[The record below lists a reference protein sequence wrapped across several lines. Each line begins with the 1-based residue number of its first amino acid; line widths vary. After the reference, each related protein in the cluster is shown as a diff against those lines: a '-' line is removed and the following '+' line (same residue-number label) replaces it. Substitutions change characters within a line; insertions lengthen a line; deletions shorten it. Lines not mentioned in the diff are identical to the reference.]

1 VEKPKQ
7 GAEISRAV
15 RRALMASAALAP
27 MYFVSTNVQAQ
38 VAEAGPDQTIVD
50 TDGLPGESV
59 SLDGSGSQPSVPGQT
74 QISSYVWTNAQG
86 VQIAS
91 GPTPT
96 VRLPDGVNQIRLII
110 TEDDGSSSSSSSTM
124 TATDLVTITI
134 QATQAPTAVIAPIG
148 SGGAVADTDGQP
160 GEVVVLD
167 GTQSSD
173 PDGTI
178 ESYQWFRD
186 GNTPLGT
193 TSTLNAALPDGTSQ
207 ITLIVTDT
215 SGNTATS
222 TAVVTVGQ
230 AEPPPPETPAL
241 AELDLKPNQR
251 EVAKSL
257 DDLCPRLEE
266 YFAPVDDN
274 DGEPAAEAAMTAED
288 AQDLLSRCR
297 GIINSESTAE
307 QQQALEELGAQDI
320 NAMRTQ
326 ALIFSRSQFQGV
338 MDRLLAL
345 RAGDRGT
352 SVAGLNLRIGDKF
365 VSAEQVA
372 ESLRH
377 AFGGGASADEPGG
390 LLDNRLGFWL
400 RGNYGVGEKDATVA
414 DDGFESDQWGFT
426 GGVDYRF
433 GESTVA
439 GISIG
444 YGRSDL
450 DFKPSGQGN
459 LATKSL
465 SGSIYGSAYLGNF
478 YFDGVFNYADADY
491 DSQRRILYTES
502 GVEIDRTARGD
513 TSGDSFSGGLSVG
526 YDFIVG
532 GLTISPTLGYFAV
545 DTAIDPFSE
554 TGASGL
560 DLAYDEQNYES
571 ATGNAG
577 LRISY
582 AWRTNW
588 GVVIPHFR
596 GTYVRE
602 FEDATEVF
610 SVRFASD
617 PFASSADPTPPII
630 VVTDEPDD
638 SYFRLA
644 AGVSAQFPYDISG
657 YFEYQRLEAFESVDY
672 QDFTVGLRIQHT
684 FR

>member
-1 VEKPKQ
+1 MEKPKQ

-38 VAEAGPDQTIVD
+38 VADAGPDQTVVD

-59 SLDGSGSQPSVPGQT
+59 TLNGSGSQSSVPGQT

-86 VQIAS
+86 MQIAS

-110 TEDDGSSSSSSSTM
+110 TEDDGSSSSSSSTL
-124 TATDLVTITI
+124 TATDLVTITV
-134 QATQAPTAVIAPIG
+134 QATQAPAAVIAPIG
-148 SGGAVADTDGQP
+148 IDGGVPDSDGQP
-160 GEVVVLD
+160 GEVVTLD
-167 GTQSSD
+167 GSQSND

-178 ESYQWFRD
+178 SSYQWFRD

-193 TSTLNAALPDGTSQ
+193 TATLQAPLPDGTSL
-207 ITLIVTDT
+207 ITLVVTDNA
-215 SGNTATS
+215 GNTSSATA
-222 TAVVTVGQ
+222 TVTVGA
-230 AEPPPPETPAL
+230 AEPPPVTPAL
-241 AELDLKPNQR
+241 AELELKPNQR
-251 EVAKSL
+251 EVAKTL
-257 DDLCPRLEE
+257 DDLCVRLEE
-266 YFAPVDDN
+266 FFDDGGTDN
-274 DGEPAAEAAMTAED
+274 GEPPAAAAVTAED
-288 AQDLLSRCR
+288 MQDLLARCR

-307 QQQALEELGAQDI
+307 QQEALDELGAQDI
-320 NAMRTQ
+320 NAMRAQ
-326 ALIFSRSQFQGV
+326 ALIFSRTQYQGV

-345 RAGDRGT
+345 RAGERGT

-365 VSAEQVA
+365 VSAEQIA
-372 ESLRH
+372 DSLRH

-390 LLDNRLGFWL
+390 LLDNRLGFWM
-400 RGNYGVGEKDATVA
+400 RGNYGVGEKNATVA

-433 GESTVA
+433 GQSTVA

-444 YGRSDL
+444 YGRADL
-450 DFKPSGQGN
+450 EFSPSGQGN
-459 LATKSL
+459 LKTKSL
-465 SGSIYGSAYLGNF
+465 SGSLYGSAYLGNF

-491 DSQRRILYTES
+491 DSQRRIVYTES
-502 GVEIDRTARGD
+502 GVEIDRVARG
-513 TSGDSFSGGLSVG
+513 TTGGESFSGGLSVG
-526 YDFIVG
+526 YDFVLG

-545 DTAIDPFSE
+545 DTSIDPFAE

-582 AWRTNW
+582 VWKTNW
-588 GVVIPHFR
+588 GVVIPHLR

-610 SVRFASD
+610 TVRFASD

-644 AGVSAQFPYDISG
+644 AGLSAQFPYDISG

-672 QDFTVGLRIQHT
+672 QDFTIGLRFQHS

>member
-1 VEKPKQ
+1 MEKPKQ

-15 RRALMASAALAP
+15 RRALMTSAALAP
-27 MYFVSTNVQAQ
+27 MYFVSANVQAQ
-38 VAEAGPDQTIVD
+38 VADAGPDQTVVD
-50 TDGLPGESV
+50 TDALPGESV
-59 SLDGSGSQPSVPGQT
+59 ALDGSGSQSSVPGQT

-91 GPTPT
+91 GATPT

-110 TEDDGSSSSSSSTM
+110 TEDDGSSSSSSSTL

-134 QATQAPTAVIAPIG
+134 QPSQAPTAVIAPIG
-148 SGGAVADTDGQP
+148 TDGGVADTDGQP
-160 GEVVVLD
+160 GEVVTLN
-167 GTQSSD
+167 GAQSSD

-178 ESYQWFRD
+178 TTYQWFRD

-193 TSTLNAALPDGTSQ
+193 GATLQAPLPDGTSQ
-207 ITLIVTDT
+207 ITLVVTDNV
-215 SGNTATS
+215 GNTSNASAT
-222 TAVVTVGQ
+222 VTVGA
-230 AEPPPPETPAL
+230 AEPPPAVTTTL

-251 EVAKSL
+251 EVAKNL

-266 YFAPVDDN
+266 LSMNQGEGSEGQTLTDDQ
-274 DGEPAAEAAMTAED
+274 
-288 AQDLLSRCR
+288 QDLLNRCY
-297 GIINSESTAE
+297 GIINDENTA
-307 QQQALEELGAQDI
+307 QQQTALDELGAQDL

-326 ALIFSRSQFQGV
+326 ALIFSRTQNQGV

-345 RAGDRGT
+345 RAGERGT

-372 ESLRH
+372 DSLLH

-400 RGNYGVGEKDATVA
+400 RGNYGLGEKDATVT

-439 GISIG
+439 GISLG
-444 YGRSDL
+444 YGKADL

-491 DSQRRILYTES
+491 DSQRHIIYAEA
-502 GVEIDRTARGD
+502 GGDVDRVARGA
-513 TSGDSFSGGLSVG
+513 TGGESLSGGISVG
-526 YDFIVG
+526 YDFIAG
-532 GLTISPTLGYFAV
+532 GFTISPTLGYFVV
-545 DTAIDPFSE
+545 DTAIDPFTE
-554 TGASGL
+554 TGANGL
-560 DLAYDEQNYES
+560 NLAYDEQNYES

-588 GVVIPHFR
+588 GVVIPHLR

-657 YFEYQRLEAFESVDY
+657 YFEYQRLEAFDSVDF
-672 QDFTVGLRIQHT
+672 QDFTIGLRIQHT

>member
-1 VEKPKQ
+1 MEKHKQ
-7 GAEISRAV
+7 RAEITRAV
-15 RRALMASAALAP
+15 RRALMTSAALAP
-27 MYFVSTNVQAQ
+27 MYFMSTNVQAQ
-38 VAEAGPDQTIVD
+38 VADAGPDQTVAD

-59 SLDGSGSQPSVPGQT
+59 TLNGAGSQSSVPGQT

-91 GPTPT
+91 GPTPA

-110 TEDDGSSSSSSSTM
+110 TEDDGSSSSSSSTL
-124 TATDLVTITI
+124 TATDLVTITV
-134 QATQAPTAVIAPIG
+134 QATQAPTANAGLDQTI
-148 SGGAVADTDGQP
+148 ADTDNQP
-160 GEVVVLD
+160 GEVVTLD
-167 GTQSSD
+167 GTGSTD
-173 PDGTI
+173 VDGTI
-178 ESYQWFRD
+178 ESYAWFRD
-186 GNTPLGT
+186 GNTPLGNEPI
-193 TSTLNAALPDGTSQ
+193 LNVALPDGTNQ
-207 ITLIVTDT
+207 ITLIVTDN
-215 SGNTATS
+215 SGNTAS
-222 TAVVTVGQ
+222 DTAVITIGQ
-230 AEPPPPETPAL
+230 AEPPPSGTPAL
-241 AELDLKPNQR
+241 AELELKPNQR
-251 EVAKSL
+251 EVARNL
-257 DDLCPRLEE
+257 DDLCPRLEDLSMNQGE
-266 YFAPVDDN
+266 GNEGSGLTDDQ
-274 DGEPAAEAAMTAED
+274 
-288 AQDLLSRCR
+288 QDLLNRCY
-297 GIINSESTAE
+297 GIINDESTAE
-307 QQQALEELGAQDI
+307 QQRALDELGAQDL

-326 ALIFSRSQFQGV
+326 ALIFSRTQYQGV

-345 RAGDRGT
+345 RAGERGT

-365 VSAEQVA
+365 ISAEQVA
-372 ESLRH
+372 DSLRRT
-377 AFGGGASADEPGG
+377 FGGGASADEPGG
-390 LLDNRLGFWL
+390 LLDNRMGFWL
-400 RGNYGVGEKDATVA
+400 RGNYGIGEKDATVA

-444 YGRSDL
+444 YGKAEL
-450 DFKPSGQGN
+450 DFSPSGQGN

-465 SGSIYGSAYLGNF
+465 SGSLYGSAYLGNF

-491 DSQRRILYTES
+491 DSHRHILYTES
-502 GVEIDRTARGD
+502 GVEIDRVARGA
-513 TSGDSFSGGLSVG
+513 TGGESFSGGISVG
-526 YDFIVG
+526 YDFVAG
-532 GLTISPTLGYFAV
+532 GFTISPTLGYFAV
-545 DTAIDPFSE
+545 DTTIDSFVE

-582 AWRTNW
+582 AWRTDW

-630 VVTDEPDD
+630 VVSDEPDD

-644 AGVSAQFPYDISG
+644 AGVSAQFAYDISG
-657 YFEYQRLEAFESVDY
+657 YFEYQRLEAFDSVDF
-672 QDFTVGLRIQHT
+672 QDFTIGLRIQHT

>member
-1 VEKPKQ
+1 MEKHTK

-27 MYFVSTNVQAQ
+27 MYFISTNVQAQ
-38 VAEAGPDQTIVD
+38 TAEAGPDQTVVD
-50 TDGLPGESV
+50 SDGLPGEPV
-59 SLDGSGSQPSVPGQT
+59 TLDGTASQSSVPGQT

-91 GPTPT
+91 GANPS

-110 TEDDGSSSSSSSTM
+110 TEDDGSSSSSSSTL

-134 QATQAPTAVIAPIG
+134 QPTQGPTANAGPDRTIG
-148 SGGAVADTDGQP
+148 DSDNQP
-160 GEVVVLD
+160 GEVVTLD
-167 GTQSSD
+167 GTASSD

-178 ESYQWFRD
+178 THQWFRD

-193 TSTLNAALPDGTSQ
+193 GPTLSVALPDGANQ
-207 ITLIVTDT
+207 ITLIVTDNV
-215 SGNTATS
+215 GNTATD
-222 TAVVTVGQ
+222 TAVITVG
-230 AEPPPPETPAL
+230 AAPPPDEPAL
-241 AELDLKPNQR
+241 VDLDLKPNQR

-257 DDLCPRLEE
+257 DSLCPRLEE
-266 YFAPVDDN
+266 LSLN
-274 DGEPAAEAAMTAED
+274 QGEGGTQLTAD
-288 AQDLLSRCR
+288 QQDLLNRCF
-297 GIINSESTAE
+297 GIINDESTAE
-307 QQQALEELGAQDI
+307 QQTALEELGAQDI

-326 ALIFSRSQFQGV
+326 ALVFSRTQHQGV

-345 RAGDRGT
+345 RAGERGT
-352 SVAGLNLRIGDKF
+352 SVAGLNIRIGDRF
-365 VSAEQVA
+365 ISAEQVA
-372 ESLRH
+372 DSLRR

-400 RGNYGVGEKDATVA
+400 RGNYGVGEKDATTA

-433 GESTVA
+433 GMSTVA
-439 GISIG
+439 GLSIG
-444 YGRSDL
+444 YGKSDL
-450 DFKPSGQGN
+450 DFKPIGQGN

-491 DSQRRILYTES
+491 DSQRHIIYTES
-502 GVEIDRTARGD
+502 GSEIDRTARGA
-513 TSGDSFSGGLSVG
+513 TSGESFSGGISVG
-526 YDFIVG
+526 YDFVAG
-532 GLTISPTLGYFAV
+532 GFTISPTLGYFAV
-545 DTAIDPFSE
+545 DTAIDPFTE
-554 TGASGL
+554 AGAGGL
-560 DLAYDEQNYES
+560 NLAYNEQNYES

-582 AWRTNW
+582 AWKTGW
-588 GVVIPHFR
+588 GVVVPHFR

-617 PFASSADPTPPII
+617 PFASSADPSPPII
-630 VVTDEPDD
+630 VVTEEPDD

-644 AGVSAQFPYDISG
+644 AGFSAQFPYDISG
-657 YFEYQRLEAFESVDY
+657 YFEYQRLEAFDSVDY
-672 QDFTVGLRIQHT
+672 QDFTFGLRIQHT

>member
-1 VEKPKQ
+1 MEKPKQ
-7 GAEISRAV
+7 GAQISRAV
-15 RRALMASAALAP
+15 RRALMTSAALAP

-38 VAEAGPDQTIVD
+38 VADAGPDQTVVD
-50 TDGLPGESV
+50 TDGLPGEAV
-59 SLDGSGSQPSVPGQT
+59 TLDGSGSQSSVPGQT

-91 GPTPT
+91 GPRAA

-110 TEDDGSSSSSSSTM
+110 TEDDGESESSSSTL
-124 TATDLVTITI
+124 TATDLVTITV
-134 QATQAPTAVIAPIG
+134 QASQAPTAVIAPIG
-148 SGGAVADTDGQP
+148 ADGAVADTDGQP
-160 GEVVVLD
+160 GEVVTLD
-167 GTQSSD
+167 GTQSGD
-173 PDGTI
+173 LDGTI
-178 ESYQWFRD
+178 TSYQWLRD
-186 GNTPLGT
+186 GNTPLGAGP
-193 TSTLNAALPDGTSQ
+193 TLNAALPDGTSQ
-207 ITLIVTDT
+207 ITLIVTDN
-215 SGNTATS
+215 SGNTGTS

-230 AEPPPPETPAL
+230 AEPPPVTPTL

-251 EVAKSL
+251 EVAKNL

-266 YFAPVDDN
+266 LSMNQGEGNEGTTLTDDQ
-274 DGEPAAEAAMTAED
+274 
-288 AQDLLSRCR
+288 QDLLDRCY
-297 GIINSESTAE
+297 GIINDESTAE
-307 QQQALEELGAQDI
+307 QQTALDELGAQDL

-326 ALIFSRSQFQGV
+326 ALIFSRTQHQGV

-345 RAGDRGT
+345 RAGERGT

-433 GESTVA
+433 GQSTVA

-444 YGRSDL
+444 YGKSDL

-465 SGSIYGSAYLGNF
+465 SGSVYGSAYLGNF

-491 DSQRRILYTES
+491 DSQRHIIYAES
-502 GVEIDRTARGD
+502 GGEVDRVARGV
-513 TSGDSFSGGLSVG
+513 TSGESFSGGISVG
-526 YDFIVG
+526 YDFIAG
-532 GLTISPTLGYFAV
+532 GFTISPTLGYFAV
-545 DTAIDPFSE
+545 DTAIDPFTE

-560 DLAYDEQNYES
+560 NLAYDEQNYES
-571 ATGNAG
+571 STGNAG

-582 AWRTNW
+582 AWKTNW

-617 PFASSADPTPPII
+617 PFASSSDPTPPII

-657 YFEYQRLEAFESVDY
+657 YFEYQRLEAFDSVDF
-672 QDFTVGLRIQHT
+672 QDFTIGLRIQHT